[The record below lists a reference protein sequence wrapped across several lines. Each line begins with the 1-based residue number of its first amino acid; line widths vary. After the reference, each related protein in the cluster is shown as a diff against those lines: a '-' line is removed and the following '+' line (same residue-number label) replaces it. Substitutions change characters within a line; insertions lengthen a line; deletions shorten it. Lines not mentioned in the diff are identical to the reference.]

1 MPNNKPEEI
10 QCALKMLDGLDQS
23 DQQEYQALRKALPI
37 LAVKLK
43 QAGETVSEDVLAS
56 YAAQGAEDIAA
67 RVKALSSSTKQNR
80 MINYADIKEKLSADD
95 AEDVNAFFDSPE
107 GTFLLL
113 CAKADLDEIKAHYN
127 ADLDLSEYG
136 DVFLQSLINERRPD
150 VINYLYEMGVDFGAL
165 FAADIL
171 NLTEIGCAE
180 LAEIIIDGNKEDH
193 IFMEELYNL
202 ASFHN
207 YVDILS
213 IMHEMPIAGDF
224 NRDTAMFNAAKGN
237 ALESLEYLH
246 QNFSV
251 KLSVGEHSALILAA
265 TDSAIDTMKY
275 LLQHGESFD
284 DVHDEDFAGIFA
296 NCDLEVLTYMANHT
310 TVFTR
315 SGDVFTEI
323 RERLASLRD
332 WQVIHTEVIKGGLPR
347 YAHRYNPHYYHHDL
361 VIELSEILRA
371 EGVDNALDCACNAA
385 ALFGSKA
392 HLMRY
397 LDKWA
402 EDPQHPLFMATNMIF
417 IPVRGELNLKAW
429 GDAVMQHGPKMA
441 ELVQFAD
448 VLDTPMRSKCGRSW
462 SVNAT
467 RDAVAEHVYEGG
479 AQYPEF
485 AKLCLEVGWNEE
497 LFIKGAELI
506 ERYKRE
512 HGSIDAEKY
521 NGDLPDITIDGAL
534 FDKPAYNFRKLK
546 DGDLRGLAL
555 GELTD
560 CCQHLGDNGVGCT
573 VHGFLSSSGG
583 FYVLADK
590 KTDQIVAQSWA
601 WRGQQDEIVFD
612 SLESLGGHMDTA
624 QWSGLLANLATEFK
638 KHADVSA
645 FLVGTEG
652 DTPQDL
658 SLPIARALALAQPR
672 DYAGYRDSADEQY
685 VVYKR

>member
-10 QCALKMLDGLDQS
+10 QCALKILDGLDQS
-23 DQQEYQALRKALPI
+23 DQQAYQALRKALPI

-56 YAAQGAEDIAA
+56 YAAQGAEHIAA

-80 MINYADIKEKLSADD
+80 MINYADIKEKLAADD
-95 AEDVNAFFDSPE
+95 TEDVNAFFDSPE

-113 CAKADLDEIKAHYN
+113 CAKADLDEIKAHYS
-127 ADLDLSEYG
+127 ADLNLSEWG
-136 DVFLQSLINERRPD
+136 NTFLQSLINERRPD
-150 VINYLYEMGVDFGAL
+150 VINYLYDMDVDFGAL

-180 LAEIIIDGNKEDH
+180 LAEIIIDENKEDH

-213 IMHEMPIAGDF
+213 MMHEMSIAGDF
-224 NRDTAMFNAAKGN
+224 NQDTAMFNAAKGN

-251 KLSVGEHSALILAA
+251 NLSVGEHIALILAA

-284 DVHDEDFAGIFA
+284 DVHAEDFAGIFA

-310 TVFTR
+310 TVFAR

-347 YAHRYNPHYYHHDL
+347 YAHRYNPNYYHHDL

-371 EGVDNALDCACNAA
+371 EGVDNALDCAYNAA

-392 HLMRY
+392 QLMRY

-402 EDPQHPLFMATNMIF
+402 ENAQHPLFMATNMIS
-417 IPVRGELNLKAW
+417 IPITGELDLKSW
-429 GDAVMQHGPKMA
+429 GDAVMQHGPAMA
-441 ELVQFAD
+441 QLVQFAD
-448 VLDTPMRSKCGRSW
+448 VLEAPLRSKCGRSW
-462 SVNAT
+462 SLNAT
-467 RDAVAEHVYEGG
+467 LDAVAEHVYEQGVD
-479 AQYPEF
+479 YPEW
-485 AKLCLEVGWNEE
+485 ARLCLKVNWDQA
-497 LFIKGAELI
+497 LFDKGADLI
-506 ERYKRE
+506 ATTEFRQE
-512 HGSIDAEKY
+512 F
-521 NGDLPDITIDGAL
+521 GDKDDVSCLPDVVIDGAL
-534 FDKPAYNFRKLK
+534 FDKPKYNFKKLK
-546 DGDLRGLAL
+546 DGDLRGLVL

-560 CCQHLGDNGVGCT
+560 CCQHLGDNGADCAA
-573 VHGFLSSSGG
+573 HGYLSPHGG

-601 WRGQQDEIVFD
+601 WRGQKGELVFD
-612 SLESLGGHMDTA
+612 SLEYLDGHMNSV
-624 QWSGLLANLATEFK
+624 QWSGLLDNLAAEFQK
-638 KHADVSA
+638 NAEVSA
-645 FLVGTEG
+645 FLVGTDG
-652 DTPQDL
+652 DTPKDL
-658 SLPIARALALAQPR
+658 PYPQIYDAKLAQPR
-672 DYAGYRDSADEQY
+672 DYDGYRDSADGQY
-685 VVYKR
+685 VVYQR